1 MFSCAIVPL
10 LERKHIASINFISG
24 GVAHVKTIVAP
35 PLVIGGLLNPETRS
49 KVKNNLRTLV
59 VVIVVGLFL
68 GFFFLN
74 VYSLPPKTRFEKWYG
89 NWPSVIVVTVIFLF
103 FIFFLTRPRRP
114 REWQGA
120 GLTSAFFIS
129 LFTEM
134 FGIPLTIYL
143 IAPLLG
149 VDVGRFGMHESHL
162 WAYLIS
168 TAGSVSMRAAL
179 RVIMIVSAGLL
190 LLGFTLI
197 AFGWKEVYRGAGGF
211 VRDGLYSRI
220 RHPQYLGLM
229 LVITACLIQW
239 PTVLTIILAPFMIAR
254 YVLLARE
261 EDRDLEARFGEE
273 FRRYKQRVPGLLPM
287 IKHSTS

>member
-1 MFSCAIVPL
+1 MVIDELRARPAIRGECL
-10 LERKHIASINFISG
+10 K
-24 GVAHVKTIVAP
+24 
-35 PLVIGGLLNPETRS
+35 PETRS
-49 KVKNNLRTLV
+49 KIKNVLRTLV

-89 NWPSVIVVTVIFLF
+89 NWLSVITVTGVFLF
-103 FIFFLTRPRRP
+103 FIFSLTRPRRA

-143 IAPLLG
+143 IAPLLK
-149 VDVGRFGMHESHL
+149 VDAGQFGMYESHL
-162 WAYLIS
+162 WAYVIS
-168 TAGSVSMRAAL
+168 RAGNISMRAAL
-179 RVIMIVSAGLL
+179 RFIMILSAGLL
-190 LLGFTLI
+190 LLGFNLI
-197 AFGWKEVYRGAGGF
+197 ALGWKEVYRGAGRL
-211 VRDGLYSRI
+211 VSDGLYSRI
-220 RHPQYLGLM
+220 RHPQYLGLI
-229 LVITACLIQW
+229 LVILACLIQW

-254 YVLLARE
+254 YLLLAQE

-273 FRRYKQRVPGLLPM
+273 FRRYKERVPGLLPL
-287 IKHSTS
+287 IKDPSS

>member
-1 MFSCAIVPL
+1 MV
-10 LERKHIASINFISG
+10 
-24 GVAHVKTIVAP
+24 T
-35 PLVIGGLLNPETRS
+35 
-49 KVKNNLRTLV
+49 
-59 VVIVVGLFL
+59 IVVGLFL

-74 VYSLPPKTRFEKWYG
+74 LYSLPPNTRFEKWYG
-89 NWPSVIVVTVIFLF
+89 NWRSVVVAAGVFLF

-120 GLTSAFFIS
+120 GLPSAFFIS

-149 VDVGRFGMHESHL
+149 VDVSRFGMHESHL

-168 TAGSVSMRAAL
+168 RGGRVSMQAAL
-179 RVIMIVSAGLL
+179 RVIMILSAGLL

-197 AFGWKEVYRGAGGF
+197 ALGWKEVYRGAGRL
-211 VRDGLYSRI
+211 VSDGLYSTI
-220 RHPQYLGLM
+220 RHPQYLGLI
-229 LVITACLIQW
+229 LVIVACLIQW

-254 YVLLARE
+254 YLLLAQE

-273 FRRYKQRVPGLLPM
+273 FKRYKQRVPGLLPS
-287 IKHSTS
+287 IKDSSS

>member
-1 MFSCAIVPL
+1 MKAD
-10 LERKHIASINFISG
+10 A
-24 GVAHVKTIVAP
+24 A
-35 PLVIGGLLNPETRS
+35 S
-49 KVKNNLRTLV
+49 KVKNALRTLV
-59 VVIVVGLFL
+59 VAVVVSLFL
-68 GFFFLN
+68 GFFLLN

-89 NWPSVIVVTVIFLF
+89 NWPSVITVTGVFLF

-143 IAPLLG
+143 VAPLLG
-149 VDVGRFGMHESHL
+149 VDVSRFGMHESHL

-168 TAGSVSMRAAL
+168 RAGNVSMRAAL
-179 RVIMIVSAGLL
+179 RLIMILSAGLL

-197 AFGWKEVYRGAGGF
+197 ALGWKEVYRGAGRL
-211 VRDGLYSRI
+211 VSDGLYSTI
-220 RHPQYLGLM
+220 RHPQYLGLI
-229 LVITACLIQW
+229 LVIVACLIQW
-239 PTVLTIILAPFMIAR
+239 PTLLTIILAPFMIAR
-254 YVLLARE
+254 YLLLAQE

-273 FRRYKQRVPGLLPM
+273 FKRYKQRVRGMLPSM
-287 IKHSTS
+287 RDLSS

>member
-1 MFSCAIVPL
+1 M
-10 LERKHIASINFISG
+10 K
-24 GVAHVKTIVAP
+24 
-35 PLVIGGLLNPETRS
+35 PEAGS
-49 KVKNNLRTLV
+49 KVKNGLRTLV
-59 VVIVVGLFL
+59 VAVVVSLFL
-68 GFFFLN
+68 GFFLLN
-74 VYSLPPKTRFEKWYG
+74 VYSLPPKMRFEKWYG
-89 NWPSVIVVTVIFLF
+89 NWLSVIIVTGVFLF

-149 VDVGRFGMHESHL
+149 VDVSRFGMYESHL
-162 WAYLIS
+162 WAYVIS
-168 TAGSVSMRAAL
+168 RAANVSMRAAL
-179 RVIMIVSAGLL
+179 RLIMILSAGLL

-197 AFGWKEVYRGAGGF
+197 ALGWKEVYRGAGRL
-211 VRDGLYSRI
+211 VSDGLYSTI
-220 RHPQYLGLM
+220 RHPQYLGLIF
-229 LVITACLIQW
+229 VIVACLIQW

-254 YVLLARE
+254 YLLLAQE

-273 FRRYKQRVPGLLPM
+273 FKRYKQRVPSLLPS
-287 IKHSTS
+287 IRDSSS

>member
-1 MFSCAIVPL
+1 LKPQ
-10 LERKHIASINFISG
+10 
-24 GVAHVKTIVAP
+24 
-35 PLVIGGLLNPETRS
+35 TRS
-49 KVKNNLRTLV
+49 KVKNAVRTLV

-68 GFFFLN
+68 GFLFLN
-74 VYSLPPKTRFEKWYG
+74 LYSLPPATRFEKWYG
-89 NWPSVIVVTVIFLF
+89 NWRSVVIVTVVFLL

-114 REWQGA
+114 GEWQGA

-149 VDVGRFGMHESHL
+149 VDVSRFGMYESHL

-168 TAGSVSMRAAL
+168 RAGYVSMRGAL
-179 RVIMIVSAGLL
+179 RFIMIVSAGLL

-197 AFGWKEVYRGAGGF
+197 ALGWKQVYRGAGRL
-211 VRDGLYSRI
+211 VTDGLYSKI
-220 RHPQYLGLM
+220 RHPQYLGLL
-229 LVITACLIQW
+229 LVIAACLIQW
-239 PTVLTIILAPFMIAR
+239 PTVLTILLAPFMIAR
-254 YVLLARE
+254 YLLLARE

-273 FRRYKQRVPGLLPM
+273 FSRYRQRVPSLFPLRRD
-287 IKHSTS
+287 SSS